1 MLDLSEV
8 VINQIV
14 VHKIGYRTKEEGVRL
29 SKIPLTITDEAAE
42 DILKQYFL
50 SHFKSDYFY
59 SFVHESDLQLNTV
72 YNHVEQIFADDT
84 VFFEQS
90 KNLAWHLYEQ
100 SNHPKIQAGEFYMV
114 RFSNLTIEDE
124 IVDGI
129 GLFKSENKDTY
140 LRVYQQNENYKVDY
154 DNGINIKK
162 LDKGCLIFNTEKEYG
177 YKIAIIDNTNKNSEA
192 VYWQSKFLNAMPC
205 ENEFYQTNQFLD
217 LCKTFSEKMLTK
229 ENNID
234 KQEQVNFLK
243 QTEAYLHNNED
254 FNSEEFKTN
263 VIPNEEISE
272 AFEIYKQG
280 FEESRNISPA
290 EQFEISAEALKKGK
304 KYFRSIIKL
313 DKNFHIY
320 VHANPNFIEKGVDN
334 EKGLKY
340 YKLYFHDES

>member
-1 MLDLSEV
+1 MFDLSEV
-8 VINQIV
+8 VINQIA
-14 VHKIGYRTKEEGVRL
+14 VHKVGYRTEEEGVQL
-29 SKIPLTITDEAAE
+29 SKIPLVITDETAE

-59 SFVHESDLQLNTV
+59 SFVHESDIHLNRV
-72 YNHVEQIFADDT
+72 YNHILQIFNDET

-114 RFSNLTIEDE
+114 KFSNLNIENE
-124 IVDGI
+124 IVEGI

-154 DNGINIKK
+154 ENGINIKK
-162 LDKGCLIFNTEKEYG
+162 LDKGCLIFNTDKEYG
-177 YKIAIIDNTNKNSEA
+177 YKIAIIDNVNKNSEA
-192 VYWQSKFLNAMPC
+192 MYWRDKFLCAMPC
-205 ENEFYQTNQFLD
+205 ENEFYQTNQFID
-217 LCKTFSEKMLTK
+217 LCKSFSDYMLTK
-229 ENNID
+229 ENNVE
-234 KQEQVNFLK
+234 KQEQVSFLK
-243 QTEAYLHNNED
+243 QTEAYLHNNENFD
-254 FNSEEFKTN
+254 KEEFKQS
-263 VIPNEEISE
+263 VIPNEELSE

-280 FEESRNISPA
+280 FESSRNLSPA

-334 EKGLKY
+334 EKGLKF